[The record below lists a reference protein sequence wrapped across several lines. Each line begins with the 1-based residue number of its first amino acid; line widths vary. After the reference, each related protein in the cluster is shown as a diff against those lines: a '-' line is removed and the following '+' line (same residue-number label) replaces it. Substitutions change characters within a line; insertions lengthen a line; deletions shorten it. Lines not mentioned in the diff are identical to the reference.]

1 MHCFS
6 PLQLSSLIADVC
18 VMEWKLH
25 QEMTYEKVCR
35 KRLSVTQTAM
45 KVTTVAN
52 NFEKRYS
59 RFATEINWH
68 HGDFFGGEKCKLN
81 WEPLF
86 FLILNEVC
94 FGPTQAL
101 EAPVLSIVKNTVQ
114 THRTPQ
120 THCGSTF
127 LNWGK
132 NVSTVSSSKYT
143 PYSTCKKTW
152 HSEEIVQTFKY
163 HCSFS
168 FTWNLIKINGI
179 IEI

>member
-1 MHCFS
+1 MSVSWNGSYTRRWHMKKYAEKDSLWHKPLWKS
-6 PLQLSSLIADVC
+6 PQWQIILKKDTADLQLRLTDIMVTSLV
-18 VMEWKLH
+18 VKN
-25 QEMTYEKVCR
+25 V
-35 KRLSVTQTAM
+35 
-45 KVTTVAN
+45 
-52 NFEKRYS
+52 
-59 RFATEINWH
+59 NWIENL
-68 HGDFFGGEKCKLN
+68 F
-81 WEPLF
+81 F

-168 FTWNLIKINGI
+168 FPWNLIKINGI